1 MSILETIFATK
12 RQEVAAAQS
21 ALPLSELRARANDR
35 PPTRGFLHALLRAGN
50 AGLIAEV
57 KKASPSKGLIRADFD
72 AVEIAKIYETAGATC
87 LSILTDQ
94 PYFQGAPE
102 FLTNARNAV
111 SLPALR
117 KDFIFDPYQVFEAR
131 AWDADAI
138 LLIAAS
144 LSDDQLVQLSDT
156 AKELGLDVLVEV
168 HTEEEAARALSLAF
182 PLIGVNNR
190 DLSSFKTGLEVSER
204 LIPMIASQAFP
215 VSESAIE
222 THEDV
227 LRVRAAGARAVLI
240 GTTFT
245 AATDI
250 GAKVLEA
257 MG

>member
-1 MSILETIFATK
+1 MSL
-12 RQEVAAAQS
+12 
-21 ALPLSELRARANDR
+21 
-35 PPTRGFLHALLRAGN
+35 
-50 AGLIAEV
+50 
-57 KKASPSKGLIRADFD
+57 
-72 AVEIAKIYETAGATC
+72 
-87 LSILTDQ
+87 
-94 PYFQGAPE
+94 
-102 FLTNARNAV
+102 
-111 SLPALR
+111 LPALR
-117 KDFIFDPYQVFEAR
+117 KDFIFDPYQVVEAR

-144 LSDDQLVQLSDT
+144 LSDDQLAQLSDT

-245 AATDI
+245 AATEI
-250 GAKVLEA
+250 GAKVLEV